1 MTVHCADGITYSGQ
15 VLSGMGDILRD
26 MPNPGERMLE
36 LLALLQVR
44 HRWAGQE
51 LADRLNVSPRTLRR
65 DIDRLRTLGYPVH
78 ADRGLDGG
86 YQLGAGTKLPPLLL
100 SDDEA
105 VAIAI
110 GLRTA
115 ANQPI
120 TGMAESS
127 MGALIKVGQL
137 LSTPL
142 QRRVESITAAI
153 DAPSS
158 LVTEAVAL
166 ATLTTLARA
175 SRDSEPARFTY
186 RRADGDESERHV
198 EPHHVVPLDRRW
210 YLLAWDLDREDWLT
224 FRLDRIDS
232 PRSTNRRFRPRPLPA
247 ADPAAYVRQT
257 IANLRSVYNVVL
269 IVDAPLE
276 AVERHL
282 GPWATATTLSADTTR
297 IEMNIPDLGWA
308 VLMLAVLNADI
319 RHVEP
324 PELLTFLH
332 ELAHRFLTVAE
343 PTNQNN

>member
-1 MTVHCADGITYSGQ
+1 MSDN
-15 VLSGMGDILRD
+15 LDD
-26 MPNPGERMLE
+26 MPNPGERMLK

-51 LADRLNVSPRTLRR
+51 LADRLDVSPRTLRR

-78 ADRGLDGG
+78 ADRGIDGG

-115 ANQPI
+115 ASQPI
-120 TGMAESS
+120 TGIAESS
-127 MGALIKVGQL
+127 MGALIKIGQL

-142 QRRVESITAAI
+142 QSRVESITAGV

-158 LVTEAVAL
+158 PATDAVDL

-175 SRDSEPARFTY
+175 SRDSEHARFRY
-186 RRADGDESERHV
+186 HPASGDESERHV
-198 EPHHVVPLDRRW
+198 EPHHVVPLERRW
-210 YLLAWDLDREDWLT
+210 YLVAWDLDREDWRT
-224 FRLDRIDS
+224 FRLDRIDDAK
-232 PRSTNRRFRPRPLPA
+232 STNRRFVPRPLPA
-247 ADPAAYVRQT
+247 ADPATYIRET
-257 IANLRSVYNVVL
+257 IATLRSVYNVVL
-269 IVDAPLE
+269 VVDTPIE
-276 AVERHL
+276 AVERNL
-282 GPWATATTLSADTTR
+282 GPWASATKVSADTTR

-319 RHVEP
+319 RYVEP
-324 PELLTFLH
+324 PEFLTFLH
-332 ELAHRFLTVAE
+332 ELAHRFLTTAG
-343 PTNQNN
+343 PANLN